1 MTKQLETTN
10 NDRHEHMTDRD
21 RRDLTK
27 LLQTLKQRPE
37 PEVHK
42 ANANERNEQTY
53 YNAI

>member
-10 NDRHEHMTDRD
+10 NDRHEHMTDRKTDRD

-37 PEVHK
+37 PE
-42 ANANERNEQTY
+42 
-53 YNAI
+53 